1 MISYPN
7 CKINLGLHVVGKRP
21 DGYHDL
27 ETLFVPVH
35 DLCDELEIT
44 PLNPPPSQGGAPAR
58 GRESLMVQDGIALDN
73 DPDDNLC
80 MRAWRLLHDEFAI
93 PPVSIRLKKGIPFGA
108 GLGGGS
114 ADAAFT
120 LKMLNE
126 MFSLHLSDSDL
137 EHRAARLGA
146 DCAFF
151 IRNQAAYAT
160 GIGDRL
166 EPIALDLSPYRI
178 VIEIPAGEHV
188 STKEAYAGL
197 SFSNN
202 SPSEIEGVDANG
214 GRGRMTSNTCASPNS
229 PSKIEG
235 VDANGGRGRMTSNT
249 CASPNSPSK
258 IEGVDANGG
267 RGRMTSPSD
276 QPPIHTHNKPYLKSA
291 RRELRSYGTSAE
303 ACLWNRLK
311 QKKLF
316 DLQFR
321 RQFSIENYILDFYCP
336 SLKLAIE
343 LDGEVHN
350 EQQEHDIQRDSYL
363 RDIHSITVLRYE
375 NKVVFERP
383 NYIVEDIQ
391 HYMQCKSGISDIRP
405 CQPQAADTPSNLEG
419 DSDTTCASPNS
430 PSKIEGVDAN
440 GGRGRMTST
449 NNQSHISSSLCF
461 KRNDRDILHE
471 GTFSYAPAH
480 TPSPLRGTPPILGGD
495 NPNSPSEIEG
505 VDANGGR
512 GRMTSTNNQSRTLS
526 RPDLREAVKRPIGEW
541 KDCIV
546 NDFEA
551 SVFPSHPAI
560 AALKDDLY
568 RRGAL
573 YASMTGSGAAVFGIF
588 FK

>member
-35 DLCDELEIT
+35 DLCDELEILPT
-44 PLNPPPSQGGAPAR
+44 THYPLPTIS
-58 GRESLMVQDGIALDN
+58 QDGIALDN

-80 MRAWRLLHDEFAI
+80 MRAWRLLHEEFAI

-197 SFSNN
+197 SPF
-202 SPSEIEGVDANG
+202 
-214 GRGRMTSNTCASPNS
+214 
-229 PSKIEG
+229 
-235 VDANGGRGRMTSNT
+235 
-249 CASPNSPSK
+249 
-258 IEGVDANGG
+258 
-267 RGRMTSPSD
+267 
-276 QPPIHTHNKPYLKSA
+276 
-291 RRELRSYGTSAE
+291 
-303 ACLWNRLK
+303 
-311 QKKLF
+311 
-316 DLQFR
+316 
-321 RQFSIENYILDFYCP
+321 
-336 SLKLAIE
+336 
-343 LDGEVHN
+343 
-350 EQQEHDIQRDSYL
+350 
-363 RDIHSITVLRYE
+363 
-375 NKVVFERP
+375 
-383 NYIVEDIQ
+383 
-391 HYMQCKSGISDIRP
+391 
-405 CQPQAADTPSNLEG
+405 
-419 DSDTTCASPNS
+419 
-430 PSKIEGVDAN
+430 
-440 GGRGRMTST
+440 
-449 NNQSHISSSLCF
+449 
-461 KRNDRDILHE
+461 
-471 GTFSYAPAH
+471 TFH
-480 TPSPLRGTPPILGGD
+480 
-495 NPNSPSEIEG
+495 
-505 VDANGGR
+505 
-512 GRMTSTNNQSRTLS
+512 LS
-526 RPDLREAVKRPIGEW
+526 RPDLREAVKKPIGEW
-541 KDCIV
+541 KELIV

>member
-35 DLCDELEIT
+35 DLCDELEILPT
-44 PLNPPPSQGGAPAR
+44 THYPLPTIS
-58 GRESLMVQDGIALDN
+58 QDGIALDN

-80 MRAWRLLHDEFAI
+80 MRAWRLLHEEFAI

-137 EHRAARLGA
+137 ERRAARLGA

-197 SFSNN
+197 SPF
-202 SPSEIEGVDANG
+202 
-214 GRGRMTSNTCASPNS
+214 
-229 PSKIEG
+229 
-235 VDANGGRGRMTSNT
+235 
-249 CASPNSPSK
+249 
-258 IEGVDANGG
+258 
-267 RGRMTSPSD
+267 
-276 QPPIHTHNKPYLKSA
+276 
-291 RRELRSYGTSAE
+291 
-303 ACLWNRLK
+303 
-311 QKKLF
+311 
-316 DLQFR
+316 
-321 RQFSIENYILDFYCP
+321 
-336 SLKLAIE
+336 
-343 LDGEVHN
+343 
-350 EQQEHDIQRDSYL
+350 
-363 RDIHSITVLRYE
+363 
-375 NKVVFERP
+375 
-383 NYIVEDIQ
+383 
-391 HYMQCKSGISDIRP
+391 
-405 CQPQAADTPSNLEG
+405 
-419 DSDTTCASPNS
+419 
-430 PSKIEGVDAN
+430 
-440 GGRGRMTST
+440 
-449 NNQSHISSSLCF
+449 
-461 KRNDRDILHE
+461 
-471 GTFSYAPAH
+471 TFH
-480 TPSPLRGTPPILGGD
+480 
-495 NPNSPSEIEG
+495 
-505 VDANGGR
+505 
-512 GRMTSTNNQSRTLS
+512 LS

-541 KDCIV
+541 KELIV

-560 AALKDDLY
+560 AALKDNLY